1 MNAPETETSTASA
14 PPLAVIGGGMMGGAI
29 LEGSL
34 NAGRSSDD
42 VVVTV
47 KLPHEEQRWRD
58 LGVRICS
65 DNVEAVAEA
74 ELVLVGV
81 KPHIVP
87 EVLAE
92 IGEHLRPE
100 AVVVSIAAGVT
111 IDTLE
116 GALPEGTPVVRV
128 MPNIPAVVGRGVA
141 ALSPGAHARDE
152 HVDAVRELLDSV
164 GSTVV
169 VDEKDLDAVTAVSG
183 SGPAYVFALAEAMI
197 DGGVLLGLTRPVATQ
212 LALETV
218 LGAATMLTD
227 SDKHPTLVREQVVSP
242 GGTTAAALRE
252 FSRGGLHST
261 VLAAMEACRD
271 RSAELGR

>member
-1 MNAPETETSTASA
+1 MTTPDTPET
-14 PPLAVIGGGMMGGAI
+14 PRLAVIGGGMMGGAI

-34 NAGRSSDD
+34 AVGRNRDD

-47 KLPHEEQRWRD
+47 KLPHERERWEK
-58 LGVRICS
+58 LGVRLS
-65 DNVEAVAEA
+65 EDNRDAVRDAG
-74 ELVLVGV
+74 LVLVGV

-92 IGEHLRPE
+92 IADVLPDG
-100 AVVVSIAAGVT
+100 AVVASIAAGVT
-111 IDTLE
+111 LATLE
-116 GALPEGTPVVRV
+116 SALPEGTPVVRV

-141 ALSPGAHARDE
+141 ALSPGAAARDE

-164 GSTVV
+164 GSSVV
-169 VDEKDLDAVTAVSG
+169 VAEKDIDAVTAVSG

-197 DGGVLLGLTRPVATQ
+197 DGGVQLGLTRQVATQ

-218 LGAATMLTD
+218 RGAATMLAESGT
-227 SDKHPTLVREQVVSP
+227 HPTLLREQVVSP

-261 VLAAMEACRD
+261 VLAGMEACFE
-271 RSAELGR
+271 RSRELGR